1 MGSPS
6 RLLNENMRDI
16 LTFPKSPIAAIA
28 HTDVHRALRR
38 YFELAQDFIVASLAI
53 VLLIVMVQGLWVLA
67 RLAFVLRSNPPE
79 VLSQIVLLL
88 VLVELFRTLIFYLH
102 EHRVAVPLMLEVA
115 IVSEL
120 REILLNQPTTLNAQ
134 LYANALLLAVLGSLL
149 LAYRLVRRP
158 DPPAADTV

>member
-1 MGSPS
+1 
-6 RLLNENMRDI
+6 MREI
-16 LTFPKSPIAAIA
+16 

-53 VLLIVMVQGLWVLA
+53 VLLVVMAQGLWVLG
-67 RLAFVLRSNPPE
+67 RLAFVLGSDASQ

-88 VLVELFRTLIFYLH
+88 VLVELFRTLILYLSQ
-102 EHRVAVPLMLEVA
+102 HRVAVPLMLEVA

-134 LYANALLLAVLGSLL
+134 LYANALLLAVLGSLF
-149 LAYRLVRRP
+149 LAYGLVQQRGRNGRET
-158 DPPAADTV
+158 DQL

>member
-1 MGSPS
+1 MRSKPANISLIHRRATSSSSAVPCDSSSERRSMARKSQAEPLDKSPS
-6 RLLNENMRDI
+6 I
-16 LTFPKSPIAAIA
+16 S
-28 HTDVHRALRR
+28 
-38 YFELAQDFIVASLAI
+38 
-53 VLLIVMVQGLWVLA
+53 
-67 RLAFVLRSNPPE
+67 
-79 VLSQIVLLL
+79 

-149 LAYRLVRRP
+149 LTYRLVRRTLR
-158 DPPAADTV
+158 PPTPTRSSRSCRSHDRFRRRPRSSSIPGNSCGFPSCSRT

>member
-1 MGSPS
+1 
-6 RLLNENMRDI
+6 MRDT
-16 LTFPKSPIAAIA
+16 LTFPKYSFAIGPIA

-38 YFELAQDFIVASLAI
+38 YLELAQDFIVASLAI
-53 VLLIVMVQGLWVLA
+53 VLLVVMAQGLWVLA
-67 RLAFVLRSNPPE
+67 RLAFVLGRNPAE
-79 VLSQIVLLL
+79 VLSQVVLLL

-120 REILLNQPTTLNAQ
+120 REILLNHSTALNAQ
-134 LYANALLLAVLGSLL
+134 LYANALLIAVLGGLL

-158 DPPAADTV
+158 EHPPAADAA